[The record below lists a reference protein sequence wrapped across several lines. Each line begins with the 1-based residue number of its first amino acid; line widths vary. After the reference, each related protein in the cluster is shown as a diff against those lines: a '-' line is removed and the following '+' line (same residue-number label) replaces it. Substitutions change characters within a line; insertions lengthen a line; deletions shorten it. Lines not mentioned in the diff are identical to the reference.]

1 MPTLRRAHT
10 AAGVLLA
17 LVVVALCVPAMVLA
31 AAQPRLIVGFA
42 PEATDASRTD
52 TLGRAGLRGAKSTSI
67 RPLRAV
73 VVPVAAG
80 QLRATR
86 ARLLAR
92 PGVAYVEVDHVAHA
106 YDLDASALDEAA
118 ATGVAAAWRPNDT
131 FLSQQWSLATLRAEE
146 AWELSR
152 GTGVTIAVVDTGV
165 DYIHPDLAGRVDLGR
180 DFVDGDDDPMD
191 VQGHGTHVA
200 GIAAGATDDGFGI
213 AGMAPGSRILAIRV
227 LDAKGAGNYSQ
238 VASGIVQAA
247 QKGAK
252 VINLSLGGP
261 EQSELLRS
269 AIDYAASRGAIVT
282 CATGNESAAAIGY
295 PARYESCIAVGATD
309 SADARAAFSNQ
320 GDGIDLVA
328 PGAQVL
334 SSTMGGS
341 HEAWDGTSMASPYVA
356 GAAALLVSQGLGRRA
371 AVDALVTTAKD
382 IGAPGY
388 DTATGNGRI
397 DAAAA
402 LQAGARAPRAASDT
416 VAPTVASIS
425 VGAPTRGATSR
436 AKVVWR
442 LRKRTGFVRVGT
454 SDFLGSHS
462 YSRTK
467 VRGNT
472 RTIDTFR
479 FRGGVVYR
487 STVTQ
492 VKVRSVVRSATA
504 TLPITVTASD
514 DAGVDR
520 VSVQVD
526 GSVKGV
532 DWSAGDGWTVQVPC
546 VAGAHTITA
555 FAYDASDNEAST
567 AITQRVSC

>member
-10 AAGVLLA
+10 AAAVLLA
-17 LVVVALCVPAMVLA
+17 LAAVALCVPAVVLA

-52 TLGRAGLRGAKSTSI
+52 ALGRAGLRSAKSASI

-73 VVPVAAG
+73 VVPVAAS

-92 PGVAYVEVDHVAHA
+92 PDVAYVEVDHVAHA
-106 YDLDASALDEAA
+106 YDLADAA
-118 ATGVAAAWRPNDT
+118 ASGVAAQWHPNDT
-131 FLSQQWSLATLRAEE
+131 FLSQLWALSTLRAEE

-165 DYIHPDLAGRVDLGR
+165 DYIHPDLAGRVDQGR

-200 GIAAGATDDGFGI
+200 GIAAGAADDGFGV
-213 AGMAPGSRILAIRV
+213 AGIAPGSRILAVRV

-238 VASGIVQAA
+238 VASGIVYAA

-282 CATGNESAAAIGY
+282 CASGNENAAAIGF
-295 PARYESCIAVGATD
+295 PAGYESCIAVGATD
-309 SADARAAFSNQ
+309 SNDARAPFSNH
-320 GDGIDLVA
+320 GAGLDLVA
-328 PGAQVL
+328 PGAQIM
-334 SSTMGGS
+334 SSTMGGL
-341 HEAWDGTSMASPYVA
+341 HESWDGTSMASPYVA
-356 GAAALLVSQGLGRRA
+356 GTAALLVSQGLGRRA
-371 AVDALVTTAKD
+371 VVDALTATAQD
-382 IGAPGY
+382 VGAPGY
-388 DTATGNGRI
+388 DTLTGAGRI

-402 LQAGARAPRAASDT
+402 VQAASRAPRAASDAT
-416 VAPTVASIS
+416 APAVASVA
-425 VGAPTRGATSR
+425 VGTPVRGATSR
-436 AKVVWR
+436 TSTRWKVTR
-442 LRKRTGFVRVGT
+442 RTRFVRVGT
-454 SDFLGSHS
+454 SDFLGTHS

-472 RTIDTFR
+472 RTVETFR
-479 FRGGVVYR
+479 FRGGIVYR
-487 STVTQ
+487 STLTQ
-492 VKVRSVVRSATA
+492 VKVRSVMRSKSAS
-504 TLPITVTASD
+504 LPITVSASD
-514 DAGVDR
+514 DTGVDR
-520 VSVQVD
+520 VAVQVD
-526 GSVKGV
+526 GRVQGV

-546 VAGAHTITA
+546 VAGPHTITA

>member
-52 TLGRAGLRGAKSTSI
+52 TLGRAGLHGTKSTSI

-73 VVPVAAG
+73 IVPVAPG

-106 YDLDASALDEAA
+106 YDLADAA
-118 ATGVAAAWRPNDT
+118 ASGVAAQWHPNDT
-131 FLSQQWSLATLRAEE
+131 FLSQQWALATLRAEE

-165 DYIHPDLAGRVDLGR
+165 DYIHPDLAGHVDLGR

-200 GIAAGATDDGFGI
+200 GIAAGAADDGFGI
-213 AGMAPGSRILAIRV
+213 AGIAPGSRILAVRV

-238 VASGIVQAA
+238 VASGIVYAA

-282 CATGNESAAAIGY
+282 CASGNESATSIGY
-295 PARYESCIAVGATD
+295 PARYESCTAVGATD
-309 SADARAAFSNQ
+309 AADARAPFSNQ
-320 GDGIDLVA
+320 GAGLDLVA
-328 PGAQVL
+328 PGAQIM
-334 SSTMGGS
+334 SSTMGGL
-341 HEAWDGTSMASPYVA
+341 HESWDGTSMASPYVA
-356 GAAALLVSQGLGRRA
+356 GTAALLVSQGLGRHA
-371 AVDALVTTAKD
+371 VVDALTTTAKD
-382 IGAPGY
+382 VGAPGY
-388 DTATGNGRI
+388 DTATGAGRI

-402 LQAGARAPRAASDT
+402 VQAGSRAPRAASDT
-416 VAPTVASIS
+416 VAPTVASIAI
-425 VGAPTRGATSR
+425 GAPARGATSKVTTR
-436 AKVVWR
+436 WKVV
-442 LRKRTGFVRVGT
+442 KRTGFVRVGT

-462 YSRTK
+462 YNR
-467 VRGNT
+467 T
-472 RTIDTFR
+472 RTRGTTRVVETFR

-492 VKVRSVVRSATA
+492 KLVRETTRSKTA
-504 TLPITVTASD
+504 TLPIAVTASD
-514 DAGVDR
+514 DGGVDR
-520 VSVQVD
+520 VAVQVD
-526 GSVKGV
+526 GRVQGV
-532 DWSAGDGWTVQVPC
+532 DWSAGEGWTIQVPC

-555 FAYDASDNEAST
+555 FAYDASDNEGST